1 MANTTIVEARIT
13 MEEDPEILDITG
25 TISEMK
31 MVDSEQS
38 KKLENEAV
46 NVYESENLEILPI
59 DENTN
64 IQQLRSPNGVSL
76 SRPGTPSI
84 YPAYRTI
91 FMHDTRETGE
101 KIKHYPLSRAD
112 RKWRHDLYNEA
123 DQIPM
128 SDREFAKKYGQTF
141 ILKLL
146 QELFSAF
153 RQDMRTKNQ
162 IRTRALS
169 NVWNTS
175 HYLTKKH
182 RIRDHE
188 INYQDRRESVRK
200 PGSENRLSSAGNIMN
215 KEHRK
220 NEKLGGGEEA
230 ESRFQICNTDHKN
243 TKLEIRFG
251 KRYSTQRPM
260 KSDKT

>member
-1 MANTTIVEARIT
+1 

-64 IQQLRSPNGVSL
+64 IQQLRSPNGNKKVSE
-76 SRPGTPSI
+76 PDQDQDQAH
-84 YPAYRTI
+84 PAYIPRI
-91 FMHDTRETGE
+91 GQFFMHDTRETGE

-128 SDREFAKKYGQTF
+128 SDREFAKKYGTDR
-141 ILKLL
+141 KG
-146 QELFSAF
+146 
-153 RQDMRTKNQ
+153 
-162 IRTRALS
+162 
-169 NVWNTS
+169 NV
-175 HYLTKKH
+175 
-182 RIRDHE
+182 
-188 INYQDRRESVRK
+188 V
-200 PGSENRLSSAGNIMN
+200 SS
-215 KEHRK
+215 
-220 NEKLGGGEEA
+220 
-230 ESRFQICNTDHKN
+230 
-243 TKLEIRFG
+243 G
-251 KRYSTQRPM
+251 KS
-260 KSDKT
+260 SF